1 MVVSNLRVPAVD
13 PPAVDP
19 PAVLPPEVSVVLP
32 PEVLPP
38 VLEASVAGS
47 LLFVPSFPSKASFF
61 SGRGFVV
68 FLAALAESVSVAVQS
83 AAYSITTFWDDFSPA
98 SVMHS

>member
-19 PAVLPPEVSVVLP
+19 PAVLPPAVLPPEVSVVLP
-32 PEVLPP
+32 PV
-38 VLEASVAGS
+38 VEASFAGS

-68 FLAALAESVSVAVQS
+68 FLAALAVSVSVSLQS
-83 AAYSITTFWDDFSPA
+83 AAYSITTF
-98 SVMHS
+98 

>member
-19 PAVLPPEVSVVLP
+19 PAVDPPEVLP

-83 AAYSITTFWDDFSPA
+83 AAYSITTF
-98 SVMHS
+98 

>member
-1 MVVSNLRVPAVD
+1 LVVSNLRVPAVD

-19 PAVLPPEVSVVLP
+19 PAVDPPEVLP

-38 VLEASVAGS
+38 VVEASVAGS

-83 AAYSITTFWDDFSPA
+83 AAYSITTFCDDFSPA